1 MVAGAAWHA
10 VAAYLYV
17 LHLDGPSLA
26 WEYLRRN
33 PEYRQDWQR
42 RRVEQAQCWG
52 LRLLE
57 DPDLDARDVHPDW
70 FPDPPGV
77 VHVYPDAD
85 PPLDALPFRLWDM
98 PGEKRLLHDGR
109 RLLLFHRVGGRTRC
123 LALSPEL
130 EDGMAHVYAV
140 RASRQMLTRWRNAE
154 ITLAMLDERQTQRC
168 GADTAGDRPG
178 RTALLHLRTLQALD
192 GVQTGASHR
201 QVAEVLYG
209 VAAVAERWYSD
220 GQLRAH
226 VRRLIVRGRRL
237 MRGGYRRLLH
247 PDGGEGRFRCQS
259 KRPCP

>member
-1 MVAGAAWHA
+1 MDAGAAWHP

-33 PEYRQDWQR
+33 PEYRRDWHLHR
-42 RRVEQAQCWG
+42 RRPGQARRWG

-57 DPDLDARDVHPDW
+57 NPDLDARDAHPDW

-77 VHVYPDAD
+77 VHVLPDAD
-85 PPLDALPFRLWDM
+85 SPPGALPFRLWDL

-109 RLLLFHRVGGRTRC
+109 RLLLFLRVGGRTRC
-123 LALSPEL
+123 LALSSEL

-140 RASRQMLTRWRNAE
+140 RASPQMAARWRNAE
-154 ITLAMLDERQTQRC
+154 ITLALLDERQAKQP
-168 GADTAGDRPG
+168 GGGIAGDRPG

-192 GVQTGASHR
+192 GVQAGASQR
-201 QVAEVLYG
+201 QIATVLYG
-209 VAAVAERWYSD
+209 ADAVAERWYSD

-226 VRRLIVRGRRL
+226 VRRLIARGRRL
-237 MRGGYRRLLH
+237 MQGGYRRLLH
-247 PDGGEGRFRCQS
+247 PRQ
-259 KRPCP
+259 